1 VSTLQFQPA
10 TYDAFLALAQ
20 EATVVPVAV
29 TLPADVHTPV
39 GVFLKVAGQ
48 SGDVG
53 LFENQ
58 RLERHLPPYT
68 LIGLDP
74 RWIIIGRDGR
84 LSCVPHTPRS
94 NARKPCCKPSGG
106 GFGPTSSRP

>member
-1 VSTLQFQPA
+1 MSTLQFQPA

-58 RLERHLPPYT
+58 RLERHLPPIPSSVST
-68 LIGLDP
+68 HAGSSP
-74 RWIIIGRDGR
+74 AGMER
-84 LSCVPHTPRS
+84 LSYAPRTPRS
-94 NARKPCCKPSGG
+94 NARKRCCKPSGG